1 MNIHIYEILRKKRK
15 KNRERERGKIL
26 HFGNNRYEREV
37 GWEDKKK
44 KKRSNLKGLESKYMI
59 KCLKVKV
66 KTGER

>member
-37 GWEDKKK
+37 CWEDEKKEKKK
-44 KKRSNLKGLESKYMI
+44 
-59 KCLKVKV
+59 
-66 KTGER
+66 